1 MIGIVWGLLGGVLI
15 GVSDCIARVTTA
27 RVTIGVLLFAVMAGS
42 VLVLTPVL
50 AFWSIWPAWHAWGW
64 GAAAVSGVLNL
75 VGLAFIFKALMRGPI
90 AVASPT
96 ASSFTVMLVG
106 LNILAGE
113 PYDWRQLAAALFVF
127 LGIVMLARPER
138 RGAEALADYDAA
150 GLRTTALLA
159 LGAAGSVAI
168 RMFLAQEA
176 RVALGTL
183 EALYLTRVFAAVGA
197 AAFIGWQA
205 SRGQRLAWPRGGA
218 TLGLVFVQMVL
229 ETLALGAFLAGS
241 AGTGR
246 VGAAIGFSAFP
257 AATAATAWL
266 WLGERI
272 SRRRVFWMAVVALGV
287 ALAVL
292 FAPR

>member
-1 MIGIVWGLLGGVLI
+1 MIGILWGLLGGGLI

-27 RVTIGVLLFAVMAGS
+27 RVSIGVLLLAVMAGS
-42 VLVLTPVL
+42 ALVLTPVL
-50 AFWSIWPAWHAWGW
+50 ALMGLWPAWHAYGW
-64 GAAAVSGVLNL
+64 AAAAVSGALNL
-75 VGLAFIFKALMRGPI
+75 VALAFLYRALMRGPV

-96 ASSFTVMLVG
+96 ASSFTVLLVG

-113 PYDWRQLAAALFVF
+113 PFDWRQVAAGLLVF
-127 LGIVMLARPER
+127 LGIFMLARPAR
-138 RGAEALADYDAA
+138 RGAEALSDYDGAW
-150 GLRTTALLA
+150 LRGTALLA
-159 LGAAGSVAI
+159 LGAAASVSI

-183 EALYLTRVFAAVGA
+183 EALYLTRVFAAIGA
-197 AAFIGWQA
+197 AAFLGWQI
-205 SRGQRLAWPRGGA
+205 SRGTRPVWPWGGTAW
-218 TLGLVFVQMVL
+218 LVLVQMAL
-229 ETLALGAFLAGS
+229 ETLALAAFLAGS

-272 SRRRVFWMAVVALGV
+272 SPRRIFWMGVVAAGV
-287 ALAVL
+287 AFAVL

>member
-1 MIGIVWGLLGGVLI
+1 MIGILWGLLGGGLI

-27 RVTIGVLLFAVMAGS
+27 RVATGVLLMIVMGGS
-42 VLVLTPVL
+42 VLALTLVL
-50 AFWSIWPAWHAWGW
+50 AVTGDWPAWHAYGW
-64 GAAAVSGVLNL
+64 TAAAVSGVLNL
-75 VGLAFIFKALMRGPI
+75 VALAFLYRALMRGPV

-96 ASSFTVMLVG
+96 ASSFTVLLVG
-106 LNILAGE
+106 LNIAAGE
-113 PYDWRQLAAALFVF
+113 PFDWRQVGGAALVF
-127 LGIVMLARPER
+127 LGIVMLARRAR
-138 RGAEALADYDAA
+138 RGAEAATDHDSAW
-150 GLRTTALLA
+150 LRGTALLA
-159 LGAAGSVAI
+159 LGAAGSVSL

-176 RVALGTL
+176 RVELGTL
-183 EALYLTRVFAAVGA
+183 GALYLTRVFAAAGA
-197 AAFIGWQA
+197 AAFVGWQMT
-205 SRGQRLAWPRGGA
+205 RGRTLAWPRGG
-218 TLGLVFVQMVL
+218 TLWLVLVQMAL

-257 AATAATAWL
+257 AVTVATAWL

-272 SRRRVFWMAVVALGV
+272 SPRRVFWMGIVAAGV